1 MLLFTYFFFLFMIW
15 EDCYSGL
22 KIFIFLIDAIY
33 FWFLSSQKNL
43 YMIHH
48 NSDLFYDMSNTITE
62 HNQRQT
68 NYLLSILNYFGYLF
82 LSKSKISFITS
93 SALSLI
99 MICMLSLFQSI
110 PHSFS
115 FYIEEIKLFAVVNW
129 IFHISYFFR
138 LFMMFFK
145 CGLILFGYSSTYFFK
160 FFNWLICLSSI
171 TITFIFNIIFT
182 PKIVYSYWF
191 IITFL
196 FFFMFFF

>member
-1 MLLFTYFFFLFMIW
+1 MLLFTYFFLFMIW
-15 EDCYSGL
+15 QDCYSGL
-22 KIFIFLIDAIY
+22 KILKYLWCNLFLIFI
-33 FWFLSSQKNL
+33 SQKNL

-93 SALSLI
+93 SASSLI
-99 MICMLSLFQSI
+99 MISMLSLFQSI

-129 IFHISYFFR
+129 IFHVSYFFR
-138 LFMMFFK
+138 LFM
-145 CGLILFGYSSTYFFK
+145 
-160 FFNWLICLSSI
+160 CLL
-171 TITFIFNIIFT
+171 N
-182 PKIVYSYWF
+182 VV
-191 IITFL
+191 
-196 FFFMFFF
+196 